1 MKPQSHG
8 DFRESVCLGCHKPG
22 ARRKVTPKLEK
33 KVREKIFAG
42 YSAADTGLPVGLCGG
57 CERALYKD
65 KPFPSVGVNYD
76 KLKVSRQD
84 VQDGVCRCYICT
96 AGRQKFPQ
104 KRKLGRPNL
113 KDQDIP
119 EKVSKSKVIKVC
131 PVCKQKVGRG
141 IRHPQPCKGSDKVKV
156 DNILG
161 LAEGDKV
168 LEEKISSTVIQKKRK
183 ATDEDEISLKSKQ
196 GRNVRVRVNQK
207 KQEHVFIQHDVLDV
221 MREAGNMTD
230 QGIIKAE
237 RALKKKIGRNKFQS
251 RYREKLSRTARKAS
265 DFLRYLFKSLAWH
278 LNV

>member
-1 MKPQSHG
+1 M
-8 DFRESVCLGCHKPG
+8 
-22 ARRKVTPKLEK
+22 
-33 KVREKIFAG
+33 
-42 YSAADTGLPVGLCGG
+42 
-57 CERALYKD
+57 
-65 KPFPSVGVNYD
+65 
-76 KLKVSRQD
+76 
-84 VQDGVCRCYICT
+84 
-96 AGRQKFPQ
+96 
-104 KRKLGRPNL
+104 
-113 KDQDIP
+113 
-119 EKVSKSKVIKVC
+119 
-131 PVCKQKVGRG
+131 
-141 IRHPQPCKGSDKVKV
+141 KV

-278 LNV
+278 

>member
-1 MKPQSHG
+1 MKPQSHE
-8 DFRESVCLGCHKPG
+8 DFRKSVCLGCHKPG
-22 ARRKVTPKLEK
+22 AKRRVTPKFEK
-33 KVREKIFAG
+33 KVREKIFSG
-42 YSAADTGLPVGLCGG
+42 YSASDPGLPVGLCGG
-57 CERALYKD
+57 CMAALSKD
-65 KPFPSVGVNYD
+65 KPFPSLGVNYD
-76 KLKVSRQD
+76 KLRVSRQD
-84 VQDGVCRCYICT
+84 VQGGVCRCYICT
-96 AGRQKFPQ
+96 AGRQKFPK
-104 KRKLGRPNL
+104 KRKLGRPSL
-113 KDQDIP
+113 KNQDIP
-119 EKVSKSKVIKVC
+119 EKITKSKVIKVC

-183 ATDEDEISLKSKQ
+183 ASDEEEISLKSKQ

-207 KQEHVFIQHDVLDV
+207 KEEHVFIQHDVLDV

-251 RYREKLSRTARKAS
+251 RYREKLSKTARKAS
-265 DFLRYLFKSLAWH
+265 DFLRYLFES
-278 LNV
+278 